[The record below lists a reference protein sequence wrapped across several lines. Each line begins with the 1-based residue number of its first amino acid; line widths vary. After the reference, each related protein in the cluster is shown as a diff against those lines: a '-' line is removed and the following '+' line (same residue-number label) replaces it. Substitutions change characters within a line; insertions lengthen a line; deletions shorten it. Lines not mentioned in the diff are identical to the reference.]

1 MKMFANCIRNYMY
14 LDCSS
19 GPSPVCYFTANF
31 MFSTAHAHN
40 VPMYVGLMLQLV
52 QPAIGIIVYCFKAHT
67 YSHTITVFIMF
78 EVHSF

>member
-40 VPMYVGLMLQLV
+40 VPMYIGLMLQLLELLCTV
-52 QPAIGIIVYCFKAHT
+52 SKHIHTAIQSRF
-67 YSHTITVFIMF
+67 S
-78 EVHSF
+78 